1 MGAGQSHLNSER
13 AKMAVQ
19 APIAAQKRA
28 AHPCFRTA
36 GSQNAL
42 SQRVFG
48 SQMAQMTVS
57 GTVKDLDAIAL
68 SMGVDTI
75 PHLWYTGL
83 VD

>member
-68 SMGVDTI
+68 STYPGNAQM
-75 PHLWYTGL
+75 P
-83 VD
+83 